1 MVETEEEQQQDTSY
15 AQAIFSIS
23 PQRLVSLGRS
33 LQMLLLHRRC
43 ATCWVKLVQDPD
55 GGRNIKVPVHLK
67 QIAKQCSTTQNF
79 IHSDMPLAEAI
90 FRVLL
95 ANGNKPMT
103 TEEVYGVLNE
113 RWVDPINPR
122 IPALEGVYKILATDA
137 FYGIAEEVPEGS

>member
-23 PQRLVSLGRS
+23 PKRLDSLGRS
-33 LQMLLLHRRC
+33 LQLLLLHRRC
-43 ATCWVKLVQDPD
+43 ATCWVKLMQDPQ
-55 GGRNIKVPVHLK
+55 GGRGVKVSVHLR
-67 QIAKQCSTTQNF
+67 QIAKQCSTTPDF
-79 IHSDMPLAEAI
+79 IHSEMPLAEAI

-103 TEEVYGVLNE
+103 TEEIYGVLNE

-122 IPALEGVYKILATDA
+122 IPALEGVYKILATDT
-137 FYGIAEEVPEGS
+137 FYGIAEEVPEGP